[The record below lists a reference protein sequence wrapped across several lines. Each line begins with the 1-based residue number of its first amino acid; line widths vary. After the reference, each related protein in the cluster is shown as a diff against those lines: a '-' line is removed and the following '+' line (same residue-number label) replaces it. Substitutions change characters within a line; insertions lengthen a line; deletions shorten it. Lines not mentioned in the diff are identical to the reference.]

1 MTASKFRNLRFKCF
15 RLRILWDQNV
25 GILWTNP
32 LQEEKK
38 KQNKS
43 DLTDIPGSSDLKQY
57 NMLYVKILHAK
68 HDFF

>member
-1 MTASKFRNLRFKCF
+1 MFSLKDF
-15 RLRILWDQNV
+15 V
-25 GILWTNP
+25 GSECRDFMNKSVARR
-32 LQEEKK
+32 EK